1 MGYFPVL
8 YGAFSR
14 REANISLLDARAGSP
29 PTAAELM
36 RRHSFPGADQVL
48 TVLLIEWERWS
59 AELLESHM
67 SYPLLCYYR
76 SQHTNQSWLGALT
89 SILDTSALLIAGVR
103 GHEARQAQLTFAMAR
118 HDMVD
123 LAQVFS
129 LKPVNNAPDRLPPER
144 YEQLYDLLCQSGIK
158 VCRDDQSMAR
168 LRELRGLYE
177 GYATAMSRLLQMPLP
192 PWIAD
197 HPHKDNWQTVARL
210 RAQKDAANPDS
221 ADDSALGA
229 VSSSAVASLAE
240 HHHDI

>member
-1 MGYFPVL
+1 
-8 YGAFSR
+8 
-14 REANISLLDARAGSP
+14 
-29 PTAAELM
+29 
-36 RRHSFPGADQVL
+36 
-48 TVLLIEWERWS
+48 
-59 AELLESHM
+59 
-67 SYPLLCYYR
+67 
-76 SQHTNQSWLGALT
+76 
-89 SILDTSALLIAGVR
+89 
-103 GHEARQAQLTFAMAR
+103 
-118 HDMVD
+118 MVD

-240 HHHDI
+240 HHHDIYRGVSAGWSAIRSFMTMRSSWGFAGSPGPSRSRWIIENRQFKRRAGCTNIASCAFC